1 MAQTLEIYQSLWA
14 MEQRIPGEAEATPEA
29 MLERISAAGYH
40 GACLDPNVA
49 EIGDCLKLGGAFET
63 LGLAC
68 MINAFPHD
76 TDSLEPLLAMAAQL
90 RATQVNVI
98 GGVMPLSAVD
108 AIPVIEAWLIMAEKF
123 PFPVLLETHR
133 NGTLNDLFYTL
144 EVLEHLP
151 ELRLCADLSHFVID
165 RELQLPL
172 STIDHDHFTQI
183 LERSDSFQGR
193 ISSNQQIQIA
203 LDLPQH
209 EAWVAQ
215 YRRWWAQGFQAWSKR
230 QSQDATLRFLVELG
244 PPPYAITGADQR
256 ELSDRWSEGLLI
268 RRWVE
273 DLWQEVSVFHV

>member
-1 MAQTLEIYQSLWA
+1 

-29 MLERISAAGYH
+29 MLERIAAAEYH

-49 EIGDCLKLGGAFET
+49 EIGDCLKLGGTFDA

-68 MINAFPHD
+68 MVNAFPHD
-76 TDSLEPLLAMAAQL
+76 TDSLEPLLEMAAQL
-90 RATQVNVI
+90 QATQVNVI
-98 GGVMPLSAVD
+98 GGVMPLTAID
-108 AIPVIEAWLIMAEKF
+108 AIPVIEAWLAMAVKF

-172 STIDHDHFTQI
+172 STIDHDHFTRI
-183 LERSDSFQGR
+183 LEHSDSFQGR
-193 ISSNQQIQIA
+193 ISNNQQIQIA
-203 LDLPQH
+203 LDFPQH
-209 EAWVAQ
+209 DAWVAQ
-215 YRRWWAQGFQAWSKR
+215 YRRWWEQGFQAWSNR

-244 PPPYAITGADQR
+244 PPPYAITGANQR

-273 DLWQEVSVFHV
+273 DLWQEVSASHV

>member
-1 MAQTLEIYQSLWA
+1 MAHTLEIYQSLWA

-29 MLERISAAGYH
+29 MLERIAAADYH

-49 EIGDCLKLGGAFET
+49 EINDCLKLGQTFDS

-68 MINAFPHD
+68 MVNAFPHD
-76 TDSLEPLLAMAAQL
+76 TDSLEPLLEMAAQL
-90 RATQVNVI
+90 QATQVNVI

-108 AIPVIEAWLIMAEKF
+108 AIPVIEAWLTMAAKF

-133 NGTLNDLFYTL
+133 NGTLNDLYYTL

-183 LERSDSFQGR
+183 LEHSDSFQGR
-193 ISSNQQIQIA
+193 ISNNQQIQIA
-203 LDLPQH
+203 LDFPQH
-209 EAWVAQ
+209 DAWVTQ
-215 YRRWWAQGFQAWSKR
+215 YQRWWKQGVQAWSDR

-273 DLWQEVSVFHV
+273 DLWREVSASDV

>member
-14 MEQRIPGEAEATPEA
+14 MEQRILGEAEATPEA

-49 EIGDCLKLGGAFET
+49 EIGDCLKLGGALET

-76 TDSLEPLLAMAAQL
+76 TDSLEQLLAMAAQL

-98 GGVMPLSAVD
+98 GGVMPLTAID
-108 AIPVIEAWLIMAEKF
+108 AIPVIEAWLAMAAKF

-133 NGTLNDLFYTL
+133 NGTLNDMFYTL

-172 STIDHDHFTQI
+172 STIDHDHFTRI
-183 LERSDSFQGR
+183 LEHSDSFQGR
-193 ISSNQQIQIA
+193 ISNNQQIQIA
-203 LDLPQH
+203 LDFPQH
-209 EAWVAQ
+209 DAWVEQ
-215 YRRWWAQGFQAWSKR
+215 YRRWWAQGFQAWSNR

-268 RRWVE
+268 RRLVK
-273 DLWQEVSVFHV
+273 DLWQAVSASDV